1 MEVRMRLII
10 KSLAFTF
17 LLTSLN
23 LVSIPAANAGCQDY
37 PESITPQCVAEN
49 LVIAKL
55 AQEAYEAAQIARRL
69 QEEQTARYWAEKAE
83 ADRAATI
90 AADNALAPDDCARST
105 NRYLQRCTEIEVER
119 ARIANEAKDA
129 ADRAATAAADN
140 ALAADDC
147 ARSTNRLLQRCID
160 IAVEKARLAN
170 EAKDVA
176 DRAATLAADNKLAP
190 DDCAR
195 STNRVTQRCGD
206 LLAEKARMENEAID
220 SLRKISE
227 LGTLQKLANEKYT
240 ANKCDQA
247 ANKLLQVCI
256 DSKSGT
262 EAISASATTLAKKIS
277 ETQSLLTKP
286 LVDANGEVIL
296 NVLLKSNSLNSKDIS
311 SLLATRNLNSDDKK
325 LLSSYAQ
332 KLNAIKS
339 TSSSAS
345 IKIPLSTSL
354 DEEFTSATPTI
365 CKIAGGQV
373 KTLKSGVCVINIKF
387 ATESGF
393 EVETTKK
400 ITLKK

>member
-1 MEVRMRLII
+1 MRLII
-10 KSLAFTF
+10 KSLVFT
-17 LLTSLN
+17 LLLSSLN
-23 LVSIPAANAGCQDY
+23 LVSIPTANAGCQDY
-37 PESITPQCVAEN
+37 PESVTPICVAEN
-49 LVIAKL
+49 LAIAKL
-55 AQEAYEAAQIARRL
+55 AQEAYDAAQIAKRL
-69 QEEQTARYWAEKAE
+69 QEEQTARDNAAKDA

-105 NRYLQRCTEIEVER
+105 NRYLQRCANIESER

-140 ALAADDC
+140 ALAPDDC
-147 ARSTNRLLQRCID
+147 ARSTNRYLQRCMD

-195 STNRVTQRCGD
+195 STNRITQRCGD
-206 LLAEKARMENEAID
+206 ILAEKARMENEAID
-220 SLRKISE
+220 SIRKISE
-227 LGTLQKLANEKYT
+227 LDSLQKLANDKYA

-256 DSKSGT
+256 DSKAGT
-262 EAISASATTLAKKIS
+262 EAIKASTTTLAKKIS

-339 TSSSAS
+339 TSSSTS

-354 DEEFTSATPTI
+354 DEEFTSATPAI
-365 CKIAGGQV
+365 CRVDGGQV
-373 KTLKSGVCVINIKF
+373 KTLKSGVCVLNVKF

-400 ITLKK
+400 ITIKK

>member
-1 MEVRMRLII
+1 MP
-10 KSLAFTF
+10 T
-17 LLTSLN
+17 
-23 LVSIPAANAGCQDY
+23 ANAGCQDY

-55 AQEAYEAAQIARRL
+55 VQEAYEAAQIARRL
-69 QEEQTARYWAEKAE
+69 QEEQTARDNAAKDA
-83 ADRAATI
+83 ADRAATL

-105 NRYLQRCTEIEVER
+105 NRYIQRCSDIEVER
-119 ARIANEAKDA
+119 ARIANEAKSA
-129 ADRAATAAADN
+129 ADRAATSAADN
-140 ALAADDC
+140 ALAPDDC
-147 ARSTNRLLQRCID
+147 ARSTNLFLQRCID
-160 IAVEKARLAN
+160 IATEKARLGN

-176 DRAATLAADNKLAP
+176 DRARTLAADNALAP

-195 STNRVTQRCGD
+195 STNRVTQRCGEIS
-206 LLAEKARMENEAID
+206 AEKARMENEAID
-220 SLRKISE
+220 SIRKISE
-227 LGTLQKLANEKYT
+227 LDSLQKLANDKYA

-262 EAISASATTLAKKIS
+262 EAIKASATSLAKKLS

-286 LVDANGEVIL
+286 LVDTNGKVIL
-296 NVLLKSNSLNSKDIS
+296 SVLLKSKSLSSKEIS
-311 SLLATRNLNSDDKK
+311 SLLSTRDLSSDDKK
-325 LLSSYAQ
+325 SLSSYAQ

-339 TSSSAS
+339 TTSSTS
-345 IKIPLSTSL
+345 IKIPLSAAL

-365 CKIAGGQV
+365 CRVDGGQV
-373 KTLKSGVCVINIKF
+373 KTLKSGVCVLNIKF

-400 ITLKK
+400 ITIKK

>member
-1 MEVRMRLII
+1 MRLII

-23 LVSIPAANAGCQDY
+23 LVSIPSANAGCQDY
-37 PESITPQCVAEN
+37 PESVTPICVAEN

-55 AQEAYEAAQIARRL
+55 AQEAYEAAQIAKRL
-69 QEEQTARYWAEKAE
+69 QEEQTARYWAEKDA

-105 NRYLQRCTEIEVER
+105 NRYTLRCANIESEK

-140 ALAADDC
+140 KLAPDDC
-147 ARSTNRLLQRCID
+147 ARSTNRYVQRCMD

-256 DSKSGT
+256 DSKFGT

-325 LLSSYAQ
+325 SLSSYAQ

-339 TSSSAS
+339 TSSSTS

-354 DEEFTSATPTI
+354 DEEFTSATPAI
-365 CKIAGGQV
+365 CRVDGGQV
-373 KTLKSGVCVINIKF
+373 KTLKSGVCVLNIKF

-400 ITLKK
+400 ITIKK